1 MPLQTESHIVS
12 KDFFPGRYPH
22 ERSFN
27 ELGFP
32 DGNVSKALVEG
43 INNFREGSSNNVK
56 MESFL
61 ESVGFGVCLTK
72 FITKA
77 VLLCVL

>member
-1 MPLQTESHIVS
+1 MLLQTESHIVS
-12 KDFFPGRYPH
+12 KDFFPGLYPH

-32 DGNVSKALVEG
+32 DRNVSKTLVEG
-43 INNFREGSSNNVK
+43 INNFREGSSYNKNGII
-56 MESFL
+56 L